1 MGNAHGVYI
10 LHSAF
15 CILNMYRRILV
26 AVENSAAD
34 RTIVTHVRDLA
45 TLTGAEIL
53 LVHVADGWAA
63 RNFDQLQLRE
73 SEEMKADR
81 AYLDSLASELR
92 ASSLKVTTELAMG
105 DPATELI
112 RLVEE
117 RQVDLIA
124 MSTHGHR
131 LFNDLLRGTTVNKV
145 RHLVKIPVLLLR
157 AQ

>member
-1 MGNAHGVYI
+1 
-10 LHSAF
+10 
-15 CILNMYRRILV
+15 MYRSILV
-26 AVENSAAD
+26 AVENSPAD
-34 RTIVTHVRDLA
+34 RTILTHVRELA
-45 TLTGAEIL
+45 SLTGAELL

-63 RNFDQLQLRE
+63 RHFDELKLRE

-81 AYLDSLASELR
+81 AYLDRLAAELS

-112 RLVEE
+112 RLCAE
-117 RQVDLIA
+117 RKVDLIA

-131 LFNDLLRGTTVNKV
+131 FLQDLLRGTTVDKV
-145 RHLVKIPVLLLR
+145 RHLVRIPVLLLR

>member
-1 MGNAHGVYI
+1 
-10 LHSAF
+10 
-15 CILNMYRRILV
+15 MYRSILV

-34 RTIVTHVRDLA
+34 QTILTHVRELA
-45 TLTGAEIL
+45 RLTGAKLL

-63 RNFDQLQLRE
+63 RHFDQLKLRE

-81 AYLDSLASELR
+81 AYLDRLAAELS
-92 ASSLKVTTELAMG
+92 ASSLTVTTELAMG

-112 RLVEE
+112 RLCAE
-117 RQVDLIA
+117 RKVDLIA

-131 LFNDLLRGTTVNKV
+131 FLQDLLRGTTVDKV
-145 RHLVKIPVLLLR
+145 RHLVRIPVLLLR

>member
-1 MGNAHGVYI
+1 
-10 LHSAF
+10 
-15 CILNMYRRILV
+15 MYRTILV

-34 RTIVTHVRDLA
+34 RTILTHVRELA
-45 TLTGAEIL
+45 RLTGAQLL

-63 RNFDQLQLRE
+63 RNFDQLKLRE

-81 AYLDSLASELR
+81 AYLDGLASELSA
-92 ASSLKVTTELAMG
+92 ASLTVATELAMG

-112 RLVEE
+112 RLAEE
-117 RQVDLIA
+117 RKVDLIA

-131 LFNDLLRGTTVNKV
+131 FLSDLLRGTTVDKV